1 MTLRIHLKKKKQ
13 WRAYLCFYPSEK
25 IFLEISKSKMIMAMV
40 FISKRFN
47 RQFKPP
53 KFQFFFTYCGQGYGY
68 GKKDFALRPN
78 KLKKGNR
85 LSCKKR
91 CCVDRY

>member
-1 MTLRIHLKKKKQ
+1 
-13 WRAYLCFYPSEK
+13 
-25 IFLEISKSKMIMAMV
+25 MAMV

-85 LSCKKR
+85 LSCKKNVVWTGIKR
-91 CCVDRY
+91 KERKKSILL